1 MKFAYFPGCKIAYY
15 LPQYDQSTRA
25 VLKALAVDLVD
36 LEFDCCGYPV
46 RHQSTAA
53 AVYSAAKALSQAQAR
68 ELPLLTPCMCC
79 FGNLKHVDHRL
90 SQDLTLRRR
99 INDLLSADG
108 LHWKPGM
115 VIRHLLTA
123 LDRDVGPAA
132 LRSAVKQ
139 PLGGLKVAAHY
150 GCHGL
155 RPSEIMQMD
164 NAAAPTIFER
174 LIALTGAHSVDWPLR
189 LACCGN
195 PLWEKNSKLSLAL
208 MQQKME
214 DAQSAGARLICT
226 ACTYC
231 QIQFDAVRAD
241 HLGRTPQTQDLPAVL
256 YIQLLGRS
264 LGLDRS
270 VLGIDANRFA
280 WVETSRHH

>member
-25 VLKALAVDLVD
+25 VLKALGVRLVD

-53 AVYSAAKALSQAQAR
+53 AVYSAAKGLALAQAR
-68 ELPLLTPCMCC
+68 KLPLLTPCMCC
-79 FGNLKHVDHRL
+79 FGNLKYADHRL
-90 SQDLTLRRR
+90 SQDLRLRRR
-99 INDLLSADG
+99 TNDLLTADG
-108 LHWKPGM
+108 LHWEPGM

-123 LDRDVGPAA
+123 LDRDVGTAVI
-132 LRSAVKQ
+132 RSAVRQ
-139 PLGGLKVAAHY
+139 SLGGLKVAAHY

-155 RPSEIMQMD
+155 RPSEVMQMD

-208 MQQKME
+208 MRQKME
-214 DAQSAGARLICT
+214 DARSSGAQLVCT

-241 HLGRTPQTQDLPAVL
+241 HLGRPPQEKDLPAVL
-256 YIQLLGRS
+256 YTQLLGRS

-270 VLGIDANRFA
+270 VLGIDSNKFN
-280 WVETSRHH
+280 WVD